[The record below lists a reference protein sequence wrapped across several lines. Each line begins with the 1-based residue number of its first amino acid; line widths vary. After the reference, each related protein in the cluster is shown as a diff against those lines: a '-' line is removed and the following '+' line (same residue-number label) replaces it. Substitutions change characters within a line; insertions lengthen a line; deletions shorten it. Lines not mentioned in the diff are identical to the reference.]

1 MNTLLQR
8 GIMIFAC
15 LLGRASATVAAPDKG
30 PGDAGM
36 PIDLAATM
44 RLAGSA
50 SDDVAL
56 ARERVREAQARFD
69 QSRARFLPWIEPAA
83 VYRRHEGAI
92 QDVAG
97 RVSDVSKQSAAAGAG
112 IGVTADWGG
121 AYYAALAARQ
131 QDRAA
136 RAAAEVSA
144 QDALHAA
151 IAAYFRLA
159 GAQGTESAVKDG
171 VRVADDYAGQVRR
184 AVDAGLAFRGDLF
197 RAEMQAE
204 RTQAMLRRAAGQVAA
219 ASAGLARLLR
229 LPPEVQLRARAEDLA
244 PLSLVETNAAAGE
257 LASSAV
263 AERPELGRMAAAR
276 AAAAEE
282 RRGLQYAPWIPSLGA
297 HAAMGFM
304 DGGPDGAW
312 GGWGDAQDYEVSLR
326 WRIGPGGLLDR
337 ASVRAGESRERSL
350 GIQDDALRADV
361 KAEVVVAL
369 ESARALAAQIE
380 SLQRAL
386 AAAEN
391 LVRCTRDRR
400 EFGVGVVLEAVQ
412 AEQDLTRL
420 RVDYLEALA
429 AHNAAQFTLQRALGR
444 LR

>member
-1 MNTLLQR
+1 MNTLLTR
-8 GIMIFAC
+8 GPAMLVGLFVPVLAAT
-15 LLGRASATVAAPDKG
+15 ASPDAG
-30 PGDAGM
+30 PGDEGM
-36 PIDLAATM
+36 PIDLVATM

-56 ARERVREAQARFD
+56 ARERVREAQARFE
-69 QSRARFLPWIEPAA
+69 QSRARFLPWLEPAA
-83 VYRRHEGAI
+83 VYRRHEGAT

-97 RVSDVSKQSAAAGAG
+97 RVSDVSKQSATAGV
-112 IGVTADWGG
+112 GVGLAADWGG

-131 QDRAA
+131 QEKAA

-159 GAQGTESAVKDG
+159 GAQGTETALRDA

-197 RAEMQAE
+197 RADMQAE
-204 RTQAMLRRAAGQVAA
+204 RNRAMLRRAAGQAA
-219 ASAGLARLLR
+219 VASAGLARVLR
-229 LPPEVQLRARAEDLA
+229 LPPEVPLRARAEDLA
-244 PLSLVETNAAAGE
+244 PMSIVETNVAASE
-257 LASSAV
+257 LAATAV
-263 AERPELGRMAAAR
+263 AERPELGRVAAAR
-276 AAAAEE
+276 AAATEE

-297 HAAMGFM
+297 HAAPGYL
-304 DGGPDGAW
+304 DGGADGTW
-312 GGWGDAQDYEVSLR
+312 SGWDDAQDYEVALR

-337 ASVRAGESRERSL
+337 ASVRAGESRERAL
-350 GIQDDALRADV
+350 EIQAEALREDV
-361 KAEVVVAL
+361 KAEVVSAL
-369 ESARALAAQIE
+369 EVVRSLAAQIE
-380 SLQRAL
+380 AMQRAL

-429 AHNAAQFTLQRALGR
+429 AHNAAQFSLRRALGR